1 MVITPQD
8 SKRFVE
14 KVSFL
19 TTPGYLDGPGARE
32 RAGLPAHTG
41 PYKVITNMAIMGY
54 DETTK
59 RMRVESLHEG
69 STLDQVQA
77 NCGFPLLKAKEIVK
91 TPTPSKEELDI
102 LRNQVDPKRYII
114 GR

>member
-8 SKRFVE
+8 RKRFVE
-14 KVSFL
+14 KVSFI

-41 PYKVITNMAIMGY
+41 PYKVITDMAIMGY
-54 DETTK
+54 DEKTK
-59 RMRVESLHEG
+59 RMRVESIHQGYTFE
-69 STLDQVQA
+69 QVQE
-77 NCGFPLLKAKEIVK
+77 NCGFPLLKAEEIIK
-91 TPTPSKEELDI
+91 TPPPTKNELEI
-102 LRNQVDPKRYII
+102 LRNQVDPNRYII